1 MEEGSTVAIFGLG
14 PVGLAVCKLN
24 SMTSQVVDLASGFKS
39 TTRVV
44 NELSRKHLKLDSR
57 KMLFTFVYLVN
68 EPNLSLVLDSNIN
81 QVKSKHNNMF
91 VNKLVSMSLD

>member
-39 TTRVV
+39 TTI
-44 NELSRKHLKLDSR
+44 ES
-57 KMLFTFVYLVN
+57 
-68 EPNLSLVLDSNIN
+68 
-81 QVKSKHNNMF
+81 
-91 VNKLVSMSLD
+91 